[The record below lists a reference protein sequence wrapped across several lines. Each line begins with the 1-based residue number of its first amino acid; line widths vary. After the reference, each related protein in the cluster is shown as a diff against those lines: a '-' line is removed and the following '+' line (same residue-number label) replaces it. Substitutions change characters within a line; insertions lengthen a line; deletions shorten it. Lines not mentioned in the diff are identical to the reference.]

1 MFSPTDSNQLQS
13 ILQQIGQAFVKESK
27 LSDPDSVYEE
37 DPVDIRTFIFSP
49 EYLNIGD
56 STYPVVVTDLENM
69 FEDGKYKEAIL
80 LCGIGYG
87 KSVVASI
94 AVCYMVYRTL
104 IIRDPIAFY
113 QLTPGSKIAFMNM
126 STSSTQAKKIVFGRV
141 ATLIKNSKWFNEHY
155 TPDPHVSSELRF
167 SKDICVIPGSS
178 SETAP
183 IGYDILGAVMDEA
196 AFMTETKKSS
206 IMGLDSDVHSAAEEI
221 YHSMLRRIESRFSN
235 ASISGFKGLMI
246 IISSPRWKGDFVT
259 KKYEEGKKDPDV
271 YARRRAT
278 FDSKPKKFYSGKRF
292 VIDVE
297 KRSIV
302 YNDDG
307 SILETDD
314 SDRYYKT
321 DKNLLTIPIEFLKH
335 TQRNMVK
342 FLRDMCAIASKAL
355 VPYITNY
362 AQWKEIAE
370 NSKIQ
375 HPFTVAGRFENWFR
389 GNSMVSAVH
398 VDLGTGKEGRDACG
412 IALACKVPNS
422 DKILVPFM
430 IQLRSDEMLGV
441 DFEKV
446 REIIETLKKIGFNI
460 KWVTYDGW
468 QSLDSRQQLAKR
480 GFKTEELSMD
490 RTMEPY
496 ETLKEAVN
504 NGKVEFYNYQPFLE
518 EIEGLELIEG
528 KKVDHPEGGSKDVA
542 DAVCGAVYTI
552 LTKPMSQA
560 VMW

>member
-1 MFSPTDSNQLQS
+1 MFSPTDSNQLQA

-37 DPVDIRTFIFSP
+37 DPVDIRTFITSP
-49 EYLNIGD
+49 EYLNVGD
-56 STYPVVVTDLENM
+56 STYPVVITDLENM
-69 FEDGKYKEAIL
+69 FKDGKYKEAIL
-80 LCGIGYG
+80 LEGIGGG
-87 KSVVASI
+87 KSVTASL

-141 ATLIKNSKWFNEHY
+141 ATLVKNSKWFQSHY
-155 TPDPHVSSELRF
+155 MPADLSSELRF
-167 SKDICVIPGSS
+167 PKDIYVIPGSS

-196 AFMTETKKSS
+196 AFMTESKKSN
-206 IMGLDSDVHSAAEEI
+206 IVGLEDNVHNAAEEI
-221 YHSMLRRIESRFSN
+221 YHSMLRRIESRFGN
-235 ASISGFKGLMI
+235 ASITGFKGLMI

-259 KKYEEGKKDPDV
+259 RKYEEGKKDPDV

-278 FDSKPKKFYSGKRF
+278 FDCKPKRFYGGKRF
-292 VIDVE
+292 VINVE
-297 KRSIV
+297 KREIV
-302 YNDDG
+302 CNDLG
-307 SILETDD
+307 VMVETDD
-314 SDRYYKT
+314 SDRYYNG
-321 DKNLLTIPIEFLKH
+321 DHNLLTVPIEHLKH
-335 TQRNMVK
+335 AQRNMIK
-342 FLRDMCAIASKAL
+342 FLRDICAIASKAMI
-355 VPYITNY
+355 PYITNY

-375 HPFTVAGRFENWFR
+375 HPFTAMGRFENWFR
-389 GNSMVSAVH
+389 GNGMVSTVH

-412 IALACKVPNS
+412 IALACRVPNS

-446 REIIETLKKIGFNI
+446 REIIETLKKLGFNI

-504 NGKVEFYNYQPFLE
+504 NGKVEYYNYQPFLE

-528 KKVDHPEGGSKDVA
+528 KKVDHPPEGSKDVA

-552 LTKPMSQA
+552 LTKPMNQA